1 MSKSKKN
8 NKKYSKKLK
17 RKYSKKIKRKY
28 SKKLKIFNNR
38 EQIGCQKQSGG
49 NGPNIFNSLGG
60 FFDSISYSFDQFY
73 SNSFGTQSNM
83 SNPDPL
89 EGNFQRN

>member
-1 MSKSKKN
+1 MNNTRKN
-8 NKKYSKKLK
+8 KVKNKKLK

-28 SKKLKIFNNR
+28 SKKLKTFHNR

-49 NGPNIFNSLGG
+49 NGPNVFNSLGG

-73 SNSFGTQSNM
+73 SNSFGTQSSM

-89 EGNFQRN
+89 ADNFRTR

>member
-17 RKYSKKIKRKY
+17 RKYSKKLKRKY
-28 SKKLKIFNNR
+28 SKKLKRFHR

-49 NGPNIFNSLGG
+49 NGPNVFNSLGG
-60 FFDSISYSFDQFY
+60 FFDSISYSFDQMY
-73 SNSFGTQSNM
+73 SNSFGTQSSM